1 MSQHALRHLVVGV
14 DFGPASALAVHI
26 AAKFVEAFGGRLT
39 VLHAETVDVPPYFT
53 RDQLDV
59 VEREVRT
66 ARRQAVEA
74 VRQFAAPHA
83 PPGFDV
89 RVTESPPVE
98 SLLDPALDADLLA
111 VGTHGRRGPAR
122 WWLGSVAER
131 VVRGATVP
139 VLVVHETRRDWRRD
153 GPVLLLGGQ
162 SAPSAARQWAEDA
175 SAAFSSVPLE
185 LGPSPDRCHTAASNA
200 LLVVVPVAGAEGTRT
215 IHEGIIA
222 LGRTCSSPLLFVPE

>member
-1 MSQHALRHLVVGV
+1 MAQHSLRHLIVGV
-14 DFGPASALAVHI
+14 DFSPASAHAVQI
-26 AAKFVEAFGGRLT
+26 ATMFAEKFGGRLT

-59 VEREVRT
+59 VEREVRA
-66 ARRQAVEA
+66 ARRQAAEA

-83 PPGFDV
+83 PPAFDI
-89 RVTESPPVE
+89 RLTESPPVE
-98 SLLDPALDADLLA
+98 SLLDPALHADFIA

-139 VLVVHETRRDWRRD
+139 VLVVHETRRESAEGRH
-153 GPVLLLGGQ
+153 VLLLGGQ
-162 SAPSAARQWAEDA
+162 SAPPAVRQWAEDV
-175 SAAFSSVPLE
+175 STAFEAPLK
-185 LGPSPDRCHTAASNA
+185 LGPSPDRCETAASDA
-200 LLVVVPVAGAEGTRT
+200 LIVVVPLPGSEGTRT

-222 LGRTCSSPLLFVPE
+222 LGRTCSSPLLFVPV